1 MGCNIRAKNQKIL
14 VLDNRNI
21 HVLVKIAPKIGSL
34 SSSNELIFV
43 IHYNNYK
50 HVSFLLHPISLVGN
64 DIKYLYNKIT
74 IKLKRPNYTRCIFFH
89 NKAFTKPPFELLMYK
104 YETTLL
110 WSNWIEGRKPF
121 QFDNSS
127 LAIYYDK
134 RFDFYIIPH
143 TFINL
148 CRTLD

>member
-1 MGCNIRAKNQKIL
+1 MYLLKLPPKSGHFRVVMNWYF
-14 VLDNRNI
+14 I
-21 HVLVKIAPKIGSL
+21 HWLQY
-34 SSSNELIFV
+34 
-43 IHYNNYK
+43 YN
-50 HVSFLLHPISLVGN
+50 HISILLHPISLVGN

-143 TFINL
+143 TFINVS
-148 CRTLD
+148 RTLD

>member
-21 HVLVKIAPKIGSL
+21 HVLVKIAKKIGSL
-34 SSSNELIFV
+34 SSSNELIFYSLQY
-43 IHYNNYK
+43 YN
-50 HVSFLLHPISLVGN
+50 HISFLLHPISLVGN
-64 DIKYLYNKIT
+64 DIKYSDNKIT

-110 WSNWIEGRKPF
+110 WSNWRKEIFSVP
-121 QFDNSS
+121 
-127 LAIYYDK
+127 
-134 RFDFYIIPH
+134 IIIDL
-143 TFINL
+143 TFISYHIHSL
-148 CRTLD
+148 MCVAH

>member
-1 MGCNIRAKNQKIL
+1 MGCNIRVKNQKIL

-34 SSSNELIFV
+34 SSRNELIFYSLQY
-43 IHYNNYK
+43 YN
-50 HVSFLLHPISLVGN
+50 HISILLHPISLVGN

-110 WSNWIEGRKPF
+110 
-121 QFDNSS
+121 
-127 LAIYYDK
+127 
-134 RFDFYIIPH
+134 
-143 TFINL
+143 
-148 CRTLD
+148 

>member
-21 HVLVKIAPKIGSL
+21 HVLVKIAKKIGSL
-34 SSSNELIFV
+34 SSSNELIFYSLQY
-43 IHYNNYK
+43 YN
-50 HVSFLLHPISLVGN
+50 HISILLHPISLVGN

-121 QFDNSS
+121 QFQFS
-127 LAIYYDK
+127 
-134 RFDFYIIPH
+134 
-143 TFINL
+143 NL
-148 CRTLD
+148 LW

>member
-1 MGCNIRAKNQKIL
+1 MYLLKLPPKSGHFRVVMNWFSLFTTIL
-14 VLDNRNI
+14 QTRI
-21 HVLVKIAPKIGSL
+21 
-34 SSSNELIFV
+34 
-43 IHYNNYK
+43 
-50 HVSFLLHPISLVGN
+50 SFLLHPISLVGN

-143 TFINL
+143 TFINVG
-148 CRTLD
+148 RTLD